1 MLLWLLAHYIFCSIF
16 VRSAMCGQVCSKE
29 VGIGHASTNPLR
41 CFETVL
47 YGQQR
52 SIAAVIKW
60 NVYGGTIYF
69 LTPVFGIC
77 LSLFMFVS
85 WLAQMINHVYIHFIC
100 VFVLTMFILFL
111 SGRHAGTAQ
120 NTCFFQQPRNEIS
133 NIFVKL
139 ISCSQ
144 NLTFWY
150 WMPLS
155 LAEPPWSHKSPS
167 WQAESFHFSRDCAS
181 RLDVKA
187 DSAMSVLTSP
197 RACAHIHGLIK
208 LRVGDRH
215 WREKGW
221 PRRLVEW
228 CECRI
233 YIYIFI
239 YLFLWWLKDLKGQTA
254 RNLCLFTSRAGW
266 LNACFQMMQHQCN
279 TISFCCN
286 LYLYIY
292 RDMDS
297 GKPFTAP
304 FVPHSWGQEVLA
316 LQVGAGTAYVV
327 QVQRHGLSFV
337 MFVTK
342 PLSHAKP
349 SSMVWKRHE
358 KTSRLGSMNCL
369 GNLRPPLSSFCF
381 RKYNW
386 ACL

>member
-233 YIYIFI
+233 YIYI
-239 YLFLWWLKDLKGQTA
+239 YLFILVVTERSERSD
-254 RNLCLFTSRAGW
+254 CSE
-266 LNACFQMMQHQCN
+266 
-279 TISFCCN
+279 
-286 LYLYIY
+286 
-292 RDMDS
+292 
-297 GKPFTAP
+297 
-304 FVPHSWGQEVLA
+304 FVFIHI
-316 LQVGAGTAYVV
+316 
-327 QVQRHGLSFV
+327 
-337 MFVTK
+337 
-342 PLSHAKP
+342 
-349 SSMVWKRHE
+349 
-358 KTSRLGSMNCL
+358 
-369 GNLRPPLSSFCF
+369 
-381 RKYNW
+381 
-386 ACL
+386 

>member
-144 NLTFWY
+144 NLTDTEITRSGF
-150 WMPLS
+150 
-155 LAEPPWSHKSPS
+155 LAWPS
-167 WQAESFHFSRDCAS
+167 WPCYF
-181 RLDVKA
+181 
-187 DSAMSVLTSP
+187 M
-197 RACAHIHGLIK
+197 
-208 LRVGDRH
+208 
-215 WREKGW
+215 
-221 PRRLVEW
+221 
-228 CECRI
+228 
-233 YIYIFI
+233 
-239 YLFLWWLKDLKGQTA
+239 LFW
-254 RNLCLFTSRAGW
+254 
-266 LNACFQMMQHQCN
+266 
-279 TISFCCN
+279 
-286 LYLYIY
+286 
-292 RDMDS
+292 
-297 GKPFTAP
+297 
-304 FVPHSWGQEVLA
+304 
-316 LQVGAGTAYVV
+316 
-327 QVQRHGLSFV
+327 
-337 MFVTK
+337 
-342 PLSHAKP
+342 
-349 SSMVWKRHE
+349 
-358 KTSRLGSMNCL
+358 
-369 GNLRPPLSSFCF
+369 CF
-381 RKYNW
+381 RMGKLVCPGPN
-386 ACL
+386 AHE